1 MPDVDKQFIFNK
13 MFIGEYKYSLDEKKR
28 LAIPVKFRKEFKA
41 GIVVTRGVD
50 SCLFIYTLQEWQ
62 KLADKISKLPINQA
76 NTRAFT
82 RLMLAGAMDAKLDSA
97 GRMMLPDYLCQYAKI
112 QRKVVITGLYN
123 RLEIWDEVQWANYQK
138 RSEQESQTIAENLG
152 ELGI

>member
-1 MPDVDKQFIFNK
+1 
-13 MFIGEYKYSLDEKKR
+13 MFVGEYNYSLDEKKR
-28 LAIPVKFRKEFKA
+28 LAIPVKFRKDFKA

-82 RLMLAGAMDAKLDSA
+82 RLMLAGAMDTKLDSA
-97 GRMMLPDYLCQYAKI
+97 GRMILPDYLCQYAKI

-123 RLEIWDEVQWANYQK
+123 RLEIWDETQWANYQK
-138 RSEQESQTIAENLG
+138 RSEEESQTIAENLG